1 MRSQIRVLSGPHICV
16 LVNLLYTKFM
26 QNYEKNLRQITKRQI
41 FFNNFLGGVAWGIG
55 SALGAAIF
63 VLILGY
69 MFSKINIIPVV
80 GSFVAQVQ
88 EVVQQKQ
95 TPQPAPTR

>member
-1 MRSQIRVLSGPHICV
+1 
-16 LVNLLYTKFM
+16 M
-26 QNYEKNLRQITKRQI
+26 QNYEKNLRQITKKQI